1 MAMPEVTVMASRM
14 PVVKRTTI
22 LDVARAC
29 GVAKSTVSVVLNQSP
44 AASRVPEET
53 RQRVRSIASQLG
65 YRASW
70 RGRALAA
77 RRTHMI
83 GVLYVPPMPLIAR
96 GNYEGILSG
105 INEVLQ
111 ARGYHLLLMP
121 LGDNPLEWRRV
132 LLDQRMDGAIVLSR
146 LLPELADILVGAE
159 LPVTLVNADS
169 ELDLPKVLADEYH
182 GARETMEY
190 LFSLG
195 HRRVAFLLG
204 DQPPHYSVNERLRG
218 YRDAL
223 AGAGLSDLARVQAA
237 GDAADFADAFV
248 SLSADERPTAVVC
261 YTHYLAIKLLQELWS
276 RGLSVPRDLS
286 VSCFSN
292 AYPVADVVPPLT
304 TVALA
309 TEQMGRTAAELVLE
323 QIETGRQAP
332 KRRVVLHTR
341 LVVRQS
347 TAAPGASG
355 PESARGVSERL
366 EGSHRDAR

>member
-1 MAMPEVTVMASRM
+1 MATPDLTVFETSL
-14 PVVKRTTI
+14 PLVKRPTI

-44 AASRVPEET
+44 AANRVPEET
-53 RQRVRSIASQLG
+53 RQRVRSVANRLG

-77 RRTHMI
+77 RQTHMI

-121 LGDNPLEWRRV
+121 LGNNPVEWRRV
-132 LLDQRMDGAIVLSR
+132 LLDQRIDGAIVLSR
-146 LLPELADILVGAE
+146 LLPELAEILVAAE
-159 LPVTLVNADS
+159 VPVALVNADS
-169 ELDLPKVLADEYH
+169 DLDLPKVLADEYH
-182 GARETMEY
+182 GSRETMDY

-195 HRRVAFLLG
+195 HRRVKFLLG
-204 DQPPHYSVNERLRG
+204 DQPPHYSVDQRLRG
-218 YRDAL
+218 YRDAMEAAGVSAL
-223 AGAGLSDLARVQAA
+223 ASVQET
-237 GDAADFADAFV
+237 GDAADFAEAFV
-248 SLSADERPTAVVC
+248 AAAPADRSTAVVC

-276 RGLSVPRDLS
+276 RGVSVPRDLS

-323 QIETGRQAP
+323 QVETGRRAP

-341 LVVRQS
+341 LIVRQS
-347 TAAPGASG
+347 TAG
-355 PESARGVSERL
+355 PPRS
-366 EGSHRDAR
+366 

>member
-1 MAMPEVTVMASRM
+1 MVMPDFTAIETKMM
-14 PVVKRTTI
+14 VVKRPTI

-44 AASRVPEET
+44 AANRVPEET
-53 RQRVRSIASQLG
+53 RQRVRTIANRLG

-77 RRTHMI
+77 RKTHMI

-121 LGDNPLEWRRV
+121 LGNNPVEWRRV

-146 LLPELADILVGAE
+146 LLPELAEILVAAE
-159 LPVTLVNADS
+159 VPVALVNADTDL
-169 ELDLPKVLADEYH
+169 ELPKVLADEYH
-182 GARETMEY
+182 GSRETMEY
-190 LFSLG
+190 LLSLG
-195 HRRVAFLLG
+195 HRRIAFLLG
-204 DQPPHYSVNERLRG
+204 DQPPHYSVDRRVRG
-218 YRDAL
+218 YRDAME
-223 AGAGLSDLARVQAA
+223 AAGLTGSIEIQDTGNAS
-237 GDAADFADAFV
+237 DFAEAFV
-248 SLSADERPTAVVC
+248 ARARPDRPTAVLC

-323 QIETGRQAP
+323 QVETGRRAP
-332 KRRVVLHTR
+332 KRKVELRTHLI
-341 LVVRQS
+341 VRQS
-347 TAAPGASG
+347 TASPA
-355 PESARGVSERL
+355 ES
-366 EGSHRDAR
+366 